1 MKVITV
7 GEFKARLSQIIERIL
22 KGEEYV
28 ISYGRKK
35 KKIFKVVPY
44 KEEKPKR
51 KLGSLEGKATAT
63 FSKDWKMTTEEFLGS

>member
-7 GEFKARLSQIIERIL
+7 GDFKANLAQIIERIL

-28 ISYGRKK
+28 VSYGRKK
-35 KKIFKVVPY
+35 KKIFKVVPFR
-44 KEEKPKR
+44 EETPKR

-63 FSKDWKMTTEEFLGS
+63 FSNDWKMTTEEFLGS